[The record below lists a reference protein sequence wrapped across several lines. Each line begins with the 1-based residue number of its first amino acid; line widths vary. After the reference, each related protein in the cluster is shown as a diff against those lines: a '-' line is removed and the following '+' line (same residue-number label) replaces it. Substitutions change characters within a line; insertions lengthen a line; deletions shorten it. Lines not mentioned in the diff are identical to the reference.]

1 MGYIASKI
9 AYVTIP
15 MPTLYIAVTNHGF
28 GHATRAASVA
38 TEVRRRCKAA
48 SIPLKIIMATR
59 APKWLLDSYLVG
71 DYAHYP
77 VGVDIG
83 VLQSDS
89 LTMDKA
95 ATLRE
100 VQAIQ
105 AAEDRIIA
113 AESAYLR
120 EQEVDLVLADIPPL
134 MPKIAKAAGVPC
146 WMMGNFGW
154 DFIYRPWGDE
164 FKPIVAWIESC
175 FAQSDRTFRLPFCE
189 PMSAFPNITDVGL
202 TGGIPK
208 YTKDYLRAI
217 MASDV
222 PPERTVLLTFGGLGL
237 SKIPYQALSKLP
249 DWQFIT
255 FDSEAPD
262 LSNLYRVKD
271 RAMRP
276 VDWMV
281 MCDRIVSKPGYS
293 TFAEA
298 CLLDKGV
305 ITITRDCFAE
315 AQILIDDIQDYA
327 PHRIVEAEDFFS
339 GDWSFIT
346 KDLHPAK
353 KPEKLNK
360 HGRADIASAITEYL
374 GQQLGLPATPT
385 PVVR

>member
-1 MGYIASKI
+1 
-9 AYVTIP
+9 

-38 TEVRRRCKAA
+38 TEVRQQCKAA
-48 SIPLKIIMATR
+48 NIPLKLIMATR

-105 AAEDRIIA
+105 AAEDRIIE
-113 AESAYLR
+113 AEAEYLR
-120 EQEVDLVLADIPPL
+120 SQSVDLVLADIPPL
-134 MPKIAKAAGVPC
+134 MPKIAKAAGIPC
-146 WMMGNFGW
+146 WLMGNFGW
-154 DFIYRPWGDE
+154 DFIYQPWGDD
-164 FKPIVAWIESC
+164 FKPIVDWIRAC
-175 FAQSDRTFRLPFCE
+175 FSQGDRTFRMPFHE
-189 PMSAFPNITDVGL
+189 PMTSFPKITDVGL

-208 YTKDYLRAI
+208 YTVEYLRQR

-222 PPERTVLLTFGGLGL
+222 PPEKTVLLTFGGLGL
-237 SKIPYQALSKLP
+237 SEIPYKALLKFP
-249 DWQFIT
+249 DWQFVT
-255 FDSEAPD
+255 FDRQAPD
-262 LSNLYRVKD
+262 LPNLYRVDD

-315 AQILIDDIQDYA
+315 APILIEGIQDYA
-327 PHRIVEAEDFFS
+327 PHRVIEAKDFFE
-339 GDWSFIT
+339 GDWSFIIE
-346 KDLHPAK
+346 DLKPAK
-353 KPEKLNK
+353 KSEKLNK
-360 HGRADIASAITEYL
+360 AGKTEIATAVTQYL
-374 GQQLGLPATPT
+374 SQKVIA
-385 PVVR
+385 

>member
-1 MGYIASKI
+1 
-9 AYVTIP
+9 

-38 TEVRRRCKAA
+38 TEVRQRCNLA
-48 SIPLKIIMATR
+48 SIPLKLIMATR
-59 APKWLLDSYLVG
+59 APKWLLDSYLIG
-71 DYAHYP
+71 DYVHYP

-105 AAEDRIIA
+105 AAEDRIVA
-113 AESAYLR
+113 AEADYLR
-120 EQEVDLVLADIPPL
+120 SQNVDLVLADLPPL

-154 DFIYRPWGDE
+154 DFIYRAWGDE
-164 FKPIVAWIESC
+164 FKPVVDWIEDCYSKG
-175 FAQSDRTFRLPFCE
+175 DRTFRLPFHE
-189 PMSAFPNITDVGL
+189 PMAAFPNITDVGL

-208 YTKDYLRAI
+208 YTSEYLRKL

-222 PPERTVLLTFGGLGL
+222 PPERTALLTFGGLGL
-237 SKIPYQALSKLP
+237 SQIPYDALKKFP
-249 DWQFIT
+249 NWQFIT
-255 FDSEAPD
+255 FDPQAPE
-262 LSNLYRVKD
+262 LPNLYRVRD
-271 RAMRP
+271 RTMRP

-298 CLLDKGV
+298 CLLDKGI

-315 AQILIDDIQDYA
+315 APVLISGIQDYA
-327 PHRIVEAEDFFS
+327 THKIVEAADFFN

-346 KDLHPAK
+346 ADLQPPHK
-353 KPEKLNK
+353 SEKLDK
-360 HGRADIASAITEYL
+360 TGQAEIATAITAYL
-374 GQQLGLPATPT
+374 AEQMVGPPRHTH
-385 PVVR
+385 PVSKID

>member
-1 MGYIASKI
+1 
-9 AYVTIP
+9 

-38 TEVRRRCKAA
+38 TEVRQRCKLAG
-48 SIPLKIIMATR
+48 IPLKLIMATR
-59 APKWLLDSYLVG
+59 APKWLLDSYLIG

-100 VQAIQ
+100 VQAIR
-105 AAEDRIIA
+105 AAEDRIVA
-113 AESAYLR
+113 AEAEYL
-120 EQEVDLVLADIPPL
+120 QSQNVDLVLADTPPL
-134 MPKIAKAAGVPC
+134 MPKVAKAAGVPC
-146 WMMGNFGW
+146 WLMGNFGW
-154 DFIYRPWGDE
+154 DFIYKPWGDE
-164 FKPIVAWIESC
+164 FEPIVDWIGDCYS
-175 FAQSDRTFRLPFCE
+175 QGDRTFRLPFHE
-189 PMSAFPNITDVGL
+189 PMAAFPNLTDVGL

-208 YTKDYLRAI
+208 YTIEYLRKL
-217 MASDV
+217 MASDI
-222 PPERTVLLTFGGLGL
+222 PLERTVLLTFGGLGL
-237 SKIPYQALSKLP
+237 SEIPYDALKKFP

-255 FDSEAPD
+255 FDPKAPE
-262 LSNLYRVKD
+262 LPNLYQVRD

-315 AQILIDDIQDYA
+315 ASILISGIQNYA
-327 PHRIVEAEDFFS
+327 PHRIVEAADFLN
-339 GDWSFIT
+339 GDWSFVT
-346 KDLHPAK
+346 QDLQPPKRSK
-353 KPEKLNK
+353 KPDKKGQAEIAAAITAYLAEQMVNPPR
-360 HGRADIASAITEYL
+360 HAQPASAID
-374 GQQLGLPATPT
+374 
-385 PVVR
+385 

>member
-1 MGYIASKI
+1 
-9 AYVTIP
+9 

-38 TEVRRRCKAA
+38 TEVRQRCKLAG
-48 SIPLKIIMATR
+48 IPLKLIMATR
-59 APKWLLDSYLVG
+59 APKWLLDSYLIG

-105 AAEDRIIA
+105 AAEDRIVA
-113 AESAYLR
+113 AESEYLR
-120 EQEVDLVLADIPPL
+120 SQNVDLVLADIPPL

-154 DFIYRPWGDE
+154 DFIYKPWGE
-164 FKPIVAWIESC
+164 KFKGIVDWIESC

-189 PMSAFPNITDVGL
+189 PMPSFPNITDVGL

-208 YTKDYLRAI
+208 YTKEYLRNV

-222 PPERTVLLTFGGLGL
+222 PPERTALLTFGGLGL
-237 SKIPYQALSKLP
+237 AQIPYAALNKFP
-249 DWQFIT
+249 NWQFIT
-255 FDSEAPD
+255 FDPKAPE
-262 LSNLYRVKD
+262 LPNLYRVSD

-281 MCDRIVSKPGYS
+281 MCDRIISKPGYS

-305 ITITRDCFAE
+305 ITITRECFAE
-315 AQILIDDIQDYA
+315 AEILIKDIQDYA
-327 PHRIVEAEDFFS
+327 PHRIVQAEDFFS
-339 GDWSFIT
+339 GDWSFLT
-346 KDLHPAK
+346 EDLLPPK
-353 KPEKLNK
+353 KSEKLNK
-360 HGRADIASAITEYL
+360 QGQAEIAAAITEYL
-374 GQQLGLPATPT
+374 GKQVERSDQKAGEKSPHPQ
-385 PVVR
+385 PVGEIN

>member
-1 MGYIASKI
+1 
-9 AYVTIP
+9 

-38 TEVRRRCKAA
+38 TEVRQRCKLAG
-48 SIPLKIIMATR
+48 IPLKLIMATR
-59 APKWLLDSYLVG
+59 APKWLLDSYLIG

-113 AESAYLR
+113 AEADYL
-120 EQEVDLVLADIPPL
+120 QLQNVDLVLADIPPL
-134 MPKIAKAAGVPC
+134 MPKIAKAAGIPC

-164 FKPIVAWIESC
+164 FRPVVDWIGDC
-175 FAQSDRTFRLPFCE
+175 FSQGDRTFRLPFHE
-189 PMSAFPNITDVGL
+189 PMTTFPNITDVGL

-208 YTKDYLRAI
+208 YTTEYLRKT
-217 MASDV
+217 MASDI
-222 PPERTVLLTFGGLGL
+222 PLERTVLLTFGGLGL
-237 SKIPYQALSKLP
+237 SQIPYDALKKFP

-255 FDSEAPD
+255 FDPNAPE
-262 LSNLYRVKD
+262 LPNLYRVRD

-298 CLLDKGV
+298 CLLDKGI

-315 AQILIDDIQDYA
+315 APILIRDVQNYA
-327 PHRIVEAEDFFS
+327 PHRIVEAADFFN

-346 KDLHPAK
+346 KDLQPPNQSKQLDKNGQA
-353 KPEKLNK
+353 E
-360 HGRADIASAITEYL
+360 IAAAITAYL
-374 GQQLGLPATPT
+374 AGQMADSPATSAPL
-385 PVVR
+385 VR

>member
-1 MGYIASKI
+1 
-9 AYVTIP
+9 

-38 TEVRRRCKAA
+38 TEVRQRCKQAG
-48 SIPLKIIMATR
+48 IQLKLIMATR
-59 APKWLLDSYLVG
+59 APKWLLDSYLDG

-100 VQAIQ
+100 VQAIK
-105 AAEDRIIA
+105 AAEERIIE
-113 AESAYLR
+113 AEAAYLR
-120 EQEVDLVLADIPPL
+120 SQNVDLVLADIPPL
-134 MPKIAKAAGVPC
+134 MPKIAKAAGIPC
-146 WMMGNFGW
+146 WLMGNFGW
-154 DFIYRPWGDE
+154 DFIYKPWGDE
-164 FKPIVAWIESC
+164 FQPIVDWIGEC
-175 FAQSDRTFRLPFCE
+175 FSKGDRTFRLPFHE
-189 PMSAFPNITDVGL
+189 PMTTFPNITDVGL

-208 YTKDYLRAI
+208 YTADYLRRR

-237 SKIPYQALSKLP
+237 SQIPYEALKQFP
-249 DWQFIT
+249 DWQFVT
-255 FDSEAPD
+255 FDNKAPD
-262 LSNLYRVKD
+262 LPNLYRVQD

-298 CLLDKGV
+298 CLLDKGI

-315 AQILIDDIQDYA
+315 APILINNIQNYA
-327 PHRIVEAEDFFS
+327 LHRIVEAQDFFD
-339 GDWSFIT
+339 GDWSFIVE
-346 KDLHPAK
+346 DL
-353 KPEKLNK
+353 KPPSKSGKLNK
-360 HGRADIASAITEYL
+360 DGKTEIANAIAQYLSQKAHPTASISSHASRARKIN
-374 GQQLGLPATPT
+374 
-385 PVVR
+385 